1 MVSCL
6 LSVVIPAYNEEAVI
20 GGTVEAVEAY
30 LTEAKISHEIIVA
43 DDGSTDRTVSV
54 VRALSDH
61 RPAVRVVQTSHRG
74 KGAAVRRGMLE
85 ALGEYRLFM
94 DADHSTPIGEWQR
107 CAPWLRDGYSVVIG
121 SRKIPGAEIKTHQPP
136 LREAMGKVFTWLTNT
151 VLATGVSDVTCGF
164 KCFSS
169 EAARHVFGL
178 QRVSGWGFDAE
189 ILFIARRCGYRVK
202 EIPVTWTDDASTKVH
217 LITDALRSFRELI
230 SIRMAARRGG
240 YPVTSDE

>member
-54 VRALSDH
+54 VHALSDH

-121 SRKIPGAEIKTHQPP
+121 SRKIPGAKIKTHQPP